1 MPPRG
6 SKRRCNGRIR
16 RRNIRV
22 LLRKFA
28 YFSLGLVQIPSSL
41 ARLLNKGAAVIAE
54 DQYERECAKFPESRV
69 GAISVRGPAPF
80 VTDVT
85 EALAQLE
92 HGYPYGYSLVQ
103 RYVRGIIATDIR
115 RRNGEPIRVV
125 FVGSTPEGRLP
136 VPPNRFAAN
145 LVRYAVV
152 WRKQFGFGLFRSRK
166 SQIQSIS
173 RELHAMRLLECDQ
186 RYFHRPT
193 NLVLNLEG

>member
-1 MPPRG
+1 RRHSSPRAARARV
-6 SKRRCNGRIR
+6 SLWLLTCAALRS
-16 RRNIRV
+16 RNHCYRHSQ
-22 LLRKFA
+22 A
-28 YFSLGLVQIPSSL
+28 
-41 ARLLNKGAAVIAE
+41 
-54 DQYERECAKFPESRV
+54 
-69 GAISVRGPAPF
+69 
-80 VTDVT
+80 
-85 EALAQLE
+85 
-92 HGYPYGYSLVQ
+92 
-103 RYVRGIIATDIR
+103 
-115 RRNGEPIRVV
+115 NGEPIRVV